1 MTRSLNY
8 MERRALDKELELNE
22 KNRRRERTE
31 QGRSPAQHTTRSVNK
46 ARRAKYPGKGH
57 RQSWRGEL

>member
-1 MTRSLNY
+1 MASK
-8 MERRALDKELELNE
+8 DKAHEAEAQ
-22 KNRRRERTE
+22 RRRERTE

-57 RQSWRGEL
+57 RSEWKRSAQ